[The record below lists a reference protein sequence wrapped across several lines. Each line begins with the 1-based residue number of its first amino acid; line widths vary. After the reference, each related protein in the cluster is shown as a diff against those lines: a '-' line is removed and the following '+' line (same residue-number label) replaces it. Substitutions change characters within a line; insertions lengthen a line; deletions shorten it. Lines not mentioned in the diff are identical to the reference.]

1 MDRVELDR
9 LLKARP
15 FEPFT
20 IHTVDGDL
28 VGIKSPEF
36 AWLPPI
42 GNRMVVALDMGDG
55 GATRIISLQHI
66 SQVTIGPGVSPQ
78 FPSDGGR

>member
-1 MDRVELDR
+1 MDRGELDR
-9 LLKARP
+9 LLKAKP

-20 IHTVDGDL
+20 VHTVDGDL
-28 VGIKSPEF
+28 VGVKSPEF

-42 GNRMVVALDMGDG
+42 GNRIVIAIEMGDG

-66 SQVTIGPGVSPQ
+66 SQVTIGPGVETR
-78 FPSDGGR
+78 FDTGH